1 MHESPDYDRGK
12 VNLVT
17 VMMTFFV
24 LVAIIALAPTI
35 YKFIGMVSSVADP
48 FTALLLQLA
57 VPLLLL
63 ALILSVGKSAVGG
76 R

>member
-1 MHESPDYDRGK
+1 
-12 VNLVT
+12 
-17 VMMTFFV
+17 V
-24 LVAIIALAPTI
+24 LVAIIALSPTI
-35 YKFIGMVSSVADP
+35 YKFIGMVSSEADP

-57 VPLLLL
+57 VPLLFL